1 MNYKIALVTGASS
14 GIGRAIAETLTKKG
28 LKVILIARSKDKLD
42 TLKSELKKYADC
54 HIVDCDITDKEL
66 LTNKINHLPEEFKS
80 VDVLVNCAGLAL
92 GINAAQEAD
101 WNDWETMINV
111 NCVAV
116 SYLIH
121 LLMPGMVER
130 DCGHIINI
138 GSIAGTYPYKGGNI
152 YGATKAFVEQLTLN
166 LKSDALGTAVRVSN
180 IEPGMVSGS
189 EFSVV
194 RFKGDKEKAS
204 KIYENIEALNP
215 VDIAEAVEWV
225 LSRPAN
231 VNINRVEIM
240 PISQAPSRTAYH
252 KK

>member
-1 MNYKIALVTGASS
+1 MNYKVALVTGASS
-14 GIGRAIAETLTKKG
+14 GIGRAIAETLAAKSIKI
-28 LKVILIARSKDKLD
+28 ILVARSKDKLD
-42 TLKSELKKYADC
+42 ILKGELEKYTDC
-54 HIVDCDITDKEL
+54 YIVDCDITDKKL
-66 LTNKINHLPEEFKS
+66 LTEKISDLPEAFKS
-80 VDVLVNCAGLAL
+80 IDILVNCAGLAL

-101 WNDWETMINV
+101 WDDWETMINV
-111 NCVAV
+111 NCIAV

-130 DCGHIINI
+130 DCGHIVNI

-152 YGATKAFVEQLTLN
+152 YGASKAFVEQLSLN
-166 LKSDALGTAVRVSN
+166 LKSDVLGTSVRVSN

-189 EFSVV
+189 DFSVV
-194 RFKGDKEKAS
+194 RFKGDKDKAS